1 MGSSKGTDQRLTG
14 KARQRGFAL
23 PLAMGI
29 GLVMIS
35 LAATA
40 TFVAQSD
47 RKTSFIRR
55 ENGSSMLVTEG
66 GIARALVQLRA
77 PENSALLG
85 RNYDP
90 INPSTGR
97 TYLGADGVL
106 NSGDEETQG
115 IDQWSNYSIGTPHP
129 CVSSANSGASN
140 LNLTGAPNLKLTGT
154 IGGFPFT
161 IKAYRYNSFEKTGSL
176 LVQGTQGQSGS
187 HVLVRFSVLA
197 PEQDFPGVLVSQ
209 TVYLQG
215 RSILGSAGNV
225 YFNFDDNDGPE
236 SSNTP
241 TLRGVSEPNSGSRPN
256 FLNAIFSG
264 AMDGSSGDP
273 VAGKLAAC
281 DIAHTFAIDD
291 QPSGTKTKNLK
302 DIDVIVADSNPFNN
316 SYLIDKVDFKND
328 DTLTVDTTRGVVSL
342 YIKGALTLKNDAR
355 IRNVRSD
362 GKPPRAA
369 DLRMIAFKDGKDSA
383 DRFALFNNACIEN
396 AFILNSTSD
405 LQIQTTGNVCSNT
418 QANVTG
424 IVWVEDLLNSRI
436 GSRLDP
442 DKDKDIKTNP
452 NNYRAGIA
460 VPEDISGLDDLMMEM
475 NWPLRYKFGEIKS
488 WQRVRP

>member
-1 MGSSKGTDQRLTG
+1 MGSSKSTDQRLTG

-66 GIARALVQLRA
+66 GIARTLVQLRA
-77 PENSALLG
+77 PENSVLLG

-115 IDQWSNYSIGTPHP
+115 IDQWSNYSIGAQHP
-129 CVSSANSGASN
+129 CVS
-140 LNLTGAPNLKLTGT
+140 TPVPGAPSINLTGT
-154 IGGFPFT
+154 IGGEPF
-161 IKAYRYNSFEKTGSL
+161 IIRAYRYNSFERTGSL

-197 PEQDFPGVLVSQ
+197 PAQDFPGVLVSQ

-215 RSILGSAGNV
+215 RSIAGAAGNV
-225 YFNFDDNDGPE
+225 YFNFDDNDGDE
-236 SSNTP
+236 SSNAP
-241 TLRGVSEPNSGSRPN
+241 ILRGVSERNSGSRAN

-281 DIAHTFAIDD
+281 DIAHTFSIDD
-291 QPSGTKTKNLK
+291 QPSGTKYKNLK
-302 DIDVIVADSNPFNN
+302 NIDVIEADRNPLNN
-316 SYLIDKVDFKND
+316 SYLIDKIDFKND
-328 DTLTVDTTRGVVSL
+328 DTLTVDTTRGAVSL
-342 YIKGALTLKNDAR
+342 YVKGALTLKDDAK
-355 IRNVRSD
+355 IHNVRSD

-369 DLRMIAFKDGKDSA
+369 DLRIIAFKDGKDSA

-396 AFILNSTSD
+396 ALVINSTSD

-424 IVWVEDLLNSRI
+424 IVWVEDLLSSRI
-436 GSRLDP
+436 GSRPDP
-442 DKDKDIKTNP
+442 DRDKDIKTNP
-452 NNYRAGIA
+452 NNFRAGIA
-460 VPEDISGLDDLMMEM
+460 VSEDISGLDDLMMEM
-475 NWPLRYKFGEIKS
+475 NWPLHYKFGEIKS